1 MAIYPDRR
9 GRVWGSRYL
18 SAHRLKFKSLHDS
31 LPLSHDRCSQHPH
44 PSAMRHI
51 PAKQMGQMRFR
62 LLVFLAFE
70 ILCGACTHA
79 QEVSD
84 STRVLRRGANL
95 VLVPTLI
102 KTRSGAPVFGLTAND
117 FILTDDGIEQKI
129 SLEENT
135 DSQPLALVI
144 VVQTGGAG
152 GRRLDSYRRLGP
164 LLDSMVGAVPH
175 RVAVVGFDSEPHI
188 EAEFTPDL
196 NNVAGVMAN
205 LQPGDGGAAILDSLG
220 FAVDLLR
227 KQPTSYRRAILSI
240 SETLD
245 HGSQSKLEDAL
256 RAIDDTNTTIYTLGF
271 STTKADM
278 KQDADEFNSDLTP
291 APTHGCL
298 AKDQSNGSDTHP
310 VQVPDGK
317 GNNRAMQTFDCL
329 SLLAPPL
336 FAAKMAA
343 MAALDGMHRNVP
355 ESVARLTGGE
365 YFKFENTRSL
375 ERGLITISN
384 QIPNSYAL
392 SFSPQADS
400 PGLHAI
406 DVRLKDR
413 TGLHVDA
420 RKSYWADS
428 SRAPD

>member
-1 MAIYPDRR
+1 
-9 GRVWGSRYL
+9 
-18 SAHRLKFKSLHDS
+18 
-31 LPLSHDRCSQHPH
+31 
-44 PSAMRHI
+44 MRHI
-51 PAKQMGQMRFR
+51 SAKQMGQIKFR

-70 ILCGACTHA
+70 VLWGACTHA
-79 QEVSD
+79 QDVSD
-84 STRVLRRGANL
+84 STPVLRRGVNL

-102 KTRSGAPVFGLTAND
+102 KTSSGEPVFGLTAND

-175 RVAVVGFDSEPHI
+175 RVAVVGFDSKPHI

-205 LQPGDGGAAILDSLG
+205 LQPGDGGAAILDSLS

-227 KQPTSYRRAILSI
+227 EQPASYRRGILSI

-256 RAIDDTNTTIYTLGF
+256 RVIGDTNTTIYSLGF

-278 KQDADEFNSDLTP
+278 KHDADQFNSDITP

-298 AKDQSNGSDTHP
+298 TKDQSNGSDTHP

-336 FAAKMAA
+336 LAAKMAA

-375 ERGLITISN
+375 ERGLITLSN
-384 QIPNSYAL
+384 QIPNSYVL
-392 SFSPQADS
+392 SFAPQPDS

-413 TGLHVDA
+413 TDLHLDA
-420 RKSYWADS
+420 RKSYWADEGPGLV
-428 SRAPD
+428 R

>member
-1 MAIYPDRR
+1 MVEYP
-9 GRVWGSRYL
+9 
-18 SAHRLKFKSLHDS
+18 
-31 LPLSHDRCSQHPH
+31 P
-44 PSAMRHI
+44 AMSPMWHI
-51 PAKQMGQMRFR
+51 SAKQMQEMTFR
-62 LLVFLAFE
+62 LLVFLTFE
-70 ILCGACTHA
+70 ILCGACAYA
-79 QEVSD
+79 QDVSD
-84 STRVLRRGANL
+84 STRVLHRGANL

-102 KTRSGAPVFGLTAND
+102 KTSSGEPVFGLTAND
-117 FILTDDGIEQKI
+117 FILTDDGIEQNVSI
-129 SLEENT
+129 EEDT

-152 GRRLDSYRRLGP
+152 GRRLDDYRGLGP
-164 LLDSMVGAVPH
+164 LLDAIAGAVPH
-175 RVAVVGFDSEPHI
+175 HVAVVGFDSEPHI
-188 EAEFTPDL
+188 EAEFTGDL
-196 NNVAGVMAN
+196 NKVAEVMAN
-205 LQPGDGGAAILDSLG
+205 LQPGNGGAAILDSLG
-220 FAVDLLR
+220 FAVGLLR

-245 HGSQSKLEDAL
+245 HGSQGKLEDAL
-256 RAIDDTNTTIYTLGF
+256 RSIADTNTTIYSLGF

-278 KQDADEFNSDLTP
+278 KHDEEEFNSDLTP

-329 SLLAPPL
+329 TLLAPPL
-336 FAAKMAA
+336 FAAKLAA

-365 YFKFENTRSL
+365 YFKFENTRGL
-375 ERGLITISN
+375 KRGLFVISN
-384 QIPNSYAL
+384 QVPNRYAL
-392 SFSPQADS
+392 SFSPQADR
-400 PGLHAI
+400 PGLHTI

-428 SRAPD
+428 SKAPD

>member
-1 MAIYPDRR
+1 
-9 GRVWGSRYL
+9 VNVS
-18 SAHRLKFKSLHDS
+18 
-31 LPLSHDRCSQHPH
+31 
-44 PSAMRHI
+44 HI
-51 PAKQMGQMRFR
+51 PMKFR

-70 ILCGACTHA
+70 VLCGACTHA
-79 QEVSD
+79 QDISG
-84 STRVLRRGANL
+84 STPVLGRGANL
-95 VLVPTLI
+95 VFVPTLI
-102 KTRSGAPVFGLTAND
+102 KTSSGEPVFGLTAND
-117 FILTDDGIEQKI
+117 FVLTDDGIERKI
-129 SLEENT
+129 SLEDNT
-135 DSQPLALVI
+135 GSQPLALVI

-152 GRRLDSYRRLGP
+152 GRRLDSYRKLGP
-164 LLDSMVGAVPH
+164 LLDAMVGAVPH
-175 RVAVVGFDSEPHI
+175 RVAVVGFDSQPQI

-196 NNVAGVMAN
+196 NKVAGVMAD
-205 LQPGDGGAAILDSLG
+205 LEPGDGGAAILDSLG

-245 HGSQSKLEDAL
+245 HGSQSKFEDAL
-256 RAIDDTNTTIYTLGF
+256 RAIGDTNTTIYSLGF

-278 KQDADEFNSDLTP
+278 KHDSDEFNSDLTP
-291 APTHGCL
+291 APSHGCL
-298 AKDQSNGSDTHP
+298 AKDQSNGSETHP

-336 FAAKMAA
+336 LAAKMAT

-365 YFKFENTRSL
+365 YFKFENRRSL
-375 ERGLITISN
+375 ERGLMTLSN
-384 QIPNSYAL
+384 QIPNSYVL

-428 SRAPD
+428 SKAPK

>member
-1 MAIYPDRR
+1 M
-9 GRVWGSRYL
+9 
-18 SAHRLKFKSLHDS
+18 KFH
-31 LPLSHDRCSQHPH
+31 
-44 PSAMRHI
+44 
-51 PAKQMGQMRFR
+51 

-70 ILCGACTHA
+70 VLCGACTHS
-79 QEVSD
+79 QNVSD
-84 STRVLRRGANL
+84 STPVLRRGATL

-102 KTRSGAPVFGLTAND
+102 KTSKGEPVFGLTAND

-196 NNVAGVMAN
+196 NKVEEVMEN
-205 LQPGDGGAAILDSLG
+205 LRPGSGGAAILDSLG

-227 KQPTSYRRAILSI
+227 KQPASYRRAILSV

-245 HGSQSKLEDAL
+245 HGSQGKLEDAL
-256 RAIDDTNTTIYTLGF
+256 RAIDDTNTTIYSLGF

-278 KQDADEFNSDLTP
+278 KHDADEFNSDLTP
-291 APTHGCL
+291 APEHGCL
-298 AKDQSNGSDTHP
+298 AKDQSNGSATHP

-317 GNNRAMQTFDCL
+317 GNNRVMQTFDCL
-329 SLLAPPL
+329 TLLAPPL
-336 FAAKMAA
+336 LAAKMAT
-343 MAALDGMHRNVP
+343 MAALDGIHRNVP
-355 ESVARLTGGE
+355 ETVARLTGGE

-375 ERGLITISN
+375 ERGLITLSN
-384 QIPNSYAL
+384 QIPNSYVL
-392 SFSPQADS
+392 SFSPQADG

-428 SRAPD
+428 SKAPD

>member
-1 MAIYPDRR
+1 MPI
-9 GRVWGSRYL
+9 
-18 SAHRLKFKSLHDS
+18 K
-31 LPLSHDRCSQHPH
+31 
-44 PSAMRHI
+44 
-51 PAKQMGQMRFR
+51 FR
-62 LLVFLAFE
+62 LLVLLAFE
-70 ILCGACTHA
+70 ILCGAWTYA
-79 QEVSD
+79 QDVSD
-84 STRVLRRGANL
+84 STPVLRRDANL

-102 KTRSGAPVFGLTAND
+102 KSSSGEPVFGLTAND

-129 SLEENT
+129 SLAENT

-152 GRRLDSYRRLGP
+152 GRRLDSYRSLGP

-175 RVAVVGFDSEPHI
+175 HVAVVGFDSEPHI
-188 EAEFTPDL
+188 ETEFISDL
-196 NNVAGVMAN
+196 NHVAGVMAD
-205 LQPGDGGAAILDSLG
+205 LQPGDGGAAILDSLA

-245 HGSQSKLEDAL
+245 HGSKGKLEDAL
-256 RAIDDTNTTIYTLGF
+256 RAIGDTNTTIYSLGF

-278 KQDADEFNSDLTP
+278 KHDSDEFNSDLTP

-298 AKDQSNGSDTHP
+298 AKDRSNGSDTHP

-336 FAAKMAA
+336 LAAKMAA
-343 MAALDGMHRNVP
+343 MAVLDGMHRNVP

-375 ERGLITISN
+375 ERGLITLSN
-384 QIPNSYAL
+384 QIPNSYIL

-406 DVRLKDR
+406 DVRLKKR

-420 RKSYWADS
+420 RKGYWADS
-428 SRAPD
+428 SRPPN

>member
-1 MAIYPDRR
+1 M
-9 GRVWGSRYL
+9 S
-18 SAHRLKFKSLHDS
+18 
-31 LPLSHDRCSQHPH
+31 
-44 PSAMRHI
+44 
-51 PAKQMGQMRFR
+51 AKQLGQMKSR
-62 LLVFLAFE
+62 LFVFLAFE
-70 ILCGACTHA
+70 ILCGICTHP
-79 QEVSD
+79 QDVSD
-84 STRVLRRGANL
+84 SNHILRRGANL
-95 VLVPTLI
+95 VLVPTLV
-102 KTRSGAPVFGLTAND
+102 KTSNGEPVFGLTADN

-164 LLDSMVGAVPH
+164 LLDSVVGAVPH

-196 NNVAGVMAN
+196 NNVAEVMAN
-205 LQPGDGGAAILDSLG
+205 LQPGNGGAAILDSLG
-220 FAVDLLR
+220 FAVGLLR
-227 KQPTSYRRAILSI
+227 KQPTSYRRAILSF

-256 RAIDDTNTTIYTLGF
+256 RAIDDTNTTIYSLGF

-278 KQDADEFNSDLTP
+278 QHDQEEFNSDLTP
-291 APTHGCL
+291 APTHGCF

-317 GNNRAMQTFDCL
+317 GNNRAMQTFNCL
-329 SLLAPPL
+329 SLLAPPS
-336 FAAKMAA
+336 FVAEMAT

-355 ESVARLTGGE
+355 DSVARLTGGE

-392 SFSPQADS
+392 SFSPQSDS

-428 SRAPD
+428 SKAPD

>member
-1 MAIYPDRR
+1 M
-9 GRVWGSRYL
+9 S
-18 SAHRLKFKSLHDS
+18 
-31 LPLSHDRCSQHPH
+31 
-44 PSAMRHI
+44 
-51 PAKQMGQMRFR
+51 AKQLGQMKSR
-62 LLVFLAFE
+62 LFVFVAFE
-70 ILCGACTHA
+70 ILCGICTHA
-79 QEVSD
+79 QDVSD
-84 STRVLRRGANL
+84 STRILRRGANL
-95 VLVPTLI
+95 VLVPTLV
-102 KTRSGAPVFGLTAND
+102 KTSSGEPVFGLTADN
-117 FILTDDGIEQKI
+117 FVLTDDGVEQKI
-129 SLEENT
+129 SLEEDT

-164 LLDSMVGAVPH
+164 LLDSVVGAVPH
-175 RVAVVGFDSEPHI
+175 RVAVVGFDSEPHV

-196 NNVAGVMAN
+196 NNVAEVMAN
-205 LQPGDGGAAILDSLG
+205 LQPGNGGAAILDSLG

-227 KQPTSYRRAILSI
+227 NQPTSYRRAILSF

-256 RAIDDTNTTIYTLGF
+256 RDIDDTNTTIYSLGF

-278 KQDADEFNSDLTP
+278 QHDQEEFNSDLTP

-317 GNNRAMQTFDCL
+317 GNNRAMQTFNCL

-336 FAAKMAA
+336 FVAEMAT

-428 SRAPD
+428 SKAPD

>member
-1 MAIYPDRR
+1 LVVAVIEF
-9 GRVWGSRYL
+9 L
-18 SAHRLKFKSLHDS
+18 S
-31 LPLSHDRCSQHPH
+31 C
-44 PSAMRHI
+44 
-51 PAKQMGQMRFR
+51 
-62 LLVFLAFE
+62 VLAFE
-70 ILCGACTHA
+70 VLCGACAHA
-79 QEVSD
+79 QDVSD
-84 STRVLRRGANL
+84 STPVLRRDANL

-102 KTRSGAPVFGLTAND
+102 KTSSGEPVFGLTAND

-175 RVAVVGFDSEPHI
+175 RVAVVGFDSAPHI

-205 LQPGDGGAAILDSLG
+205 LQPGNGGAAILDSLG

-227 KQPTSYRRAILSI
+227 KQPTSYRRTILSI

-245 HGSQSKLEDAL
+245 HGSQSKLQDAL
-256 RAIDDTNTTIYTLGF
+256 RAIGDTNTTIYSLGF

-278 KQDADEFNSDLTP
+278 KHDADEFNSDITP

-298 AKDQSNGSDTHP
+298 AKDQSNGSVTHP

-336 FAAKMAA
+336 LAAKMAT

-375 ERGLITISN
+375 ERGLITLSN
-384 QIPNSYAL
+384 QIPNSYFL

-406 DVRLKDR
+406 DVRLKER

-428 SRAPD
+428 SKAPDQVQ

>member
-1 MAIYPDRR
+1 
-9 GRVWGSRYL
+9 
-18 SAHRLKFKSLHDS
+18 
-31 LPLSHDRCSQHPH
+31 
-44 PSAMRHI
+44 
-51 PAKQMGQMRFR
+51 
-62 LLVFLAFE
+62 
-70 ILCGACTHA
+70 
-79 QEVSD
+79 
-84 STRVLRRGANL
+84 
-95 VLVPTLI
+95 
-102 KTRSGAPVFGLTAND
+102 
-117 FILTDDGIEQKI
+117 
-129 SLEENT
+129 
-135 DSQPLALVI
+135 
-144 VVQTGGAG
+144 
-152 GRRLDSYRRLGP
+152 
-164 LLDSMVGAVPH
+164 
-175 RVAVVGFDSEPHI
+175 VAVVGFDSKPHI

-205 LQPGDGGAAILDSLG
+205 LQPGDGGAAILDSLS
-220 FAVDLLR
+220 FAIDQLR
-227 KQPTSYRRAILSI
+227 EQPASYRRAILSI

-256 RAIDDTNTTIYTLGF
+256 RAIGDTNTAIYSLGF

-278 KQDADEFNSDLTP
+278 KHDADQFNSDITP

-298 AKDQSNGSDTHP
+298 AKDQRNGSDTHP

-336 FAAKMAA
+336 LAAKMAA

-375 ERGLITISN
+375 ERGLITLSN
-384 QIPNSYAL
+384 QIPNSYVL
-392 SFSPQADS
+392 SFSPQPDS

-413 TGLHVDA
+413 TGLHLDA
-420 RKSYWADS
+420 RKSYWADG
-428 SRAPD
+428 SRALD

>member
-1 MAIYPDRR
+1 
-9 GRVWGSRYL
+9 
-18 SAHRLKFKSLHDS
+18 
-31 LPLSHDRCSQHPH
+31 
-44 PSAMRHI
+44 MRHI
-51 PAKQMGQMRFR
+51 SAKRMGQMRFR

-70 ILCGACTHA
+70 ILCGAFTHA

-84 STRVLRRGANL
+84 STPVLLRGANL

-102 KTRSGAPVFGLTAND
+102 KTGSGEPVFGLTAND

-175 RVAVVGFDSEPHI
+175 HVAVVGFDSEPHL

-205 LQPGDGGAAILDSLG
+205 LQPGNGGAAILDSLG

-245 HGSQSKLEDAL
+245 HGSQGKLEDAL
-256 RAIDDTNTTIYTLGF
+256 RAIDDTNTTIYSLGF
-271 STTKADM
+271 STTKFDM
-278 KQDADEFNSDLTP
+278 SHEADEFNSDLTP
-291 APTHGCL
+291 APAHGCL

-329 SLLAPPL
+329 TLLAPPL
-336 FAAKMAA
+336 RAAKMAS

-355 ESVARLTGGE
+355 KTVAQLTGGE

-384 QIPNSYAL
+384 QVPNRYAL

-406 DVRLKDR
+406 EVRLKDR
-413 TGLHVDA
+413 TGLHIDA

-428 SRAPD
+428 SKAPD

>member
-1 MAIYPDRR
+1 MTS
-9 GRVWGSRYL
+9 GSSNPKVCHSRSL
-18 SAHRLKFKSLHDS
+18 NVKLLRLPRLV
-31 LPLSHDRCSQHPH
+31 LLGMICAVAVGQEPG
-44 PSAMRHI
+44 
-51 PAKQMGQMRFR
+51 PAFTG
-62 LLVFLAFE
+62 V
-70 ILCGACTHA
+70 
-79 QEVSD
+79 
-84 STRVLRRGANL
+84 GANL

-102 KTRSGAPVFGLTAND
+102 KTSSGEPVLGLTAND

-135 DSQPLALVI
+135 ENQPLALVI

-152 GRRLDSYRRLGP
+152 SRRLDSYRRLGP

-188 EAEFTPDL
+188 EAGFTADL
-196 NNVAGVMAN
+196 NNVAGVMAD

-245 HGSQSKLEDAL
+245 HGSQSKVEDAL
-256 RAIDDTNTTIYTLGF
+256 RAIGDTNTTIYSLGF

-278 KQDADEFNSDLTP
+278 KHDADEFNSDFTP

-317 GNNRAMQTFDCL
+317 VTI
-329 SLLAPPL
+329 
-336 FAAKMAA
+336 
-343 MAALDGMHRNVP
+343 
-355 ESVARLTGGE
+355 ARCR
-365 YFKFENTRSL
+365 RS
-375 ERGLITISN
+375 I
-384 QIPNSYAL
+384 A
-392 SFSPQADS
+392 
-400 PGLHAI
+400 
-406 DVRLKDR
+406 
-413 TGLHVDA
+413 
-420 RKSYWADS
+420 
-428 SRAPD
+428 

>member
-1 MAIYPDRR
+1 M
-9 GRVWGSRYL
+9 W
-18 SAHRLKFKSLHDS
+18 
-31 LPLSHDRCSQHPH
+31 
-44 PSAMRHI
+44 
-51 PAKQMGQMRFR
+51 QMKLR
-62 LLVFLAFE
+62 LLVCLAFQV
-70 ILCGACTHA
+70 LCGAWTHA
-79 QEVSD
+79 QDISD
-84 STRVLRRGANL
+84 PTPVLRRGSNL
-95 VLVPTLI
+95 VLVPTLV
-102 KTRSGAPVFGLTAND
+102 KTGSGEPVFGLTADN
-117 FILTDDGIEQKI
+117 FILTDDGIEQKLA
-129 SLEENT
+129 LEENT

-152 GRRLDSYRRLGP
+152 GRRLDSYRSLGP
-164 LLDSMVGAVPH
+164 LLDSMIGAIPH

-188 EAEFTPDL
+188 EADFTPEL

-205 LQPGDGGAAILDSLG
+205 LQPGDGGAAILDSLR

-227 KQPTSYRRAILSI
+227 QQPTSYRRAILSI

-245 HGSQSKLEDAL
+245 HGSQIKFEDAL
-256 RAIDDTNTTIYTLGF
+256 RAIDDTNTTIYSLGF
-271 STTKADM
+271 STAKADM
-278 KQDADEFNSDLTP
+278 KHDADEFNSDLTP

-310 VQVPDGK
+310 VQVPDGN
-317 GNNRAMQTFDCL
+317 GNNRTMQTFDCI

-336 FAAKMAA
+336 LAAKMAV
-343 MAALDGMHRNVP
+343 MAALDGMRRNVP

-365 YFKFENTRSL
+365 YFKFEDTRSL
-375 ERGLITISN
+375 HRGLITISN

-413 TGLHVDA
+413 TDLHVDA
-420 RKSYWADS
+420 RKGYWADS
-428 SRAPD
+428 SNATD

>member
-1 MAIYPDRR
+1 MVAPDRR
-9 GRVWGSRYL
+9 GRVWS
-18 SAHRLKFKSLHDS
+18 
-31 LPLSHDRCSQHPH
+31 P
-44 PSAMRHI
+44 MRPI
-51 PAKQMGQMRFR
+51 CAKQIKFR
-62 LLVFLAFE
+62 LLVFLAFVV
-70 ILCGACTHA
+70 LCGACTHA
-79 QEVSD
+79 QDVPD
-84 STRVLRRGANL
+84 STPVLRRGVNL
-95 VLVPTLI
+95 VLVPALI
-102 KTRSGAPVFGLTAND
+102 KTSSGEPVFGLTAND

-152 GRRLDSYRRLGP
+152 GRRLDSYRSLGP
-164 LLDSMVGAVPH
+164 LLDSMIGAVPH

-205 LQPGDGGAAILDSLG
+205 LQPGNGGAAILDSLG

-227 KQPTSYRRAILSI
+227 KQPASYRRAILSI

-245 HGSQSKLEDAL
+245 HGSQTKLEDAL
-256 RAIDDTNTTIYTLGF
+256 RAIGDTNTTIYSLGF

-278 KQDADEFNSDLTP
+278 KHDADLFNSDVTP

-298 AKDQSNGSDTHP
+298 AKDQSNGSATHP

-336 FAAKMAA
+336 LAAKMAA

-355 ESVARLTGGE
+355 ETVARLTGGE

-384 QIPNSYAL
+384 QVPNTYAL
-392 SFSPQADS
+392 SFSPHAER

-413 TGLHVDA
+413 PGLHVDA

-428 SRAPD
+428 SNAPD